1 MSSDSRIEK
10 MILKNFGLKT
20 SDSPPHDFIYS
31 DNPLTNLITIHK
43 EQIHNNSML
52 LVANIHNNKSNSATW
67 EALKQ
72 NEAVTVSVDLFYCGA
87 LFFRKEQVKEHF
99 KIRN

>member
-52 LVANIHNNKSNSATW
+52 LLLTYIIIKAIQRPGKH
-67 EALKQ
+67 
-72 NEAVTVSVDLFYCGA
+72 
-87 LFFRKEQVKEHF
+87 
-99 KIRN
+99 

>member
-1 MSSDSRIEK
+1 
-10 MILKNFGLKT
+10 MILKKFGLKT

-31 DNPLTNLITIHK
+31 DTPLTNLIAIHK
-43 EQIHNNSML
+43 EQIHNT
-52 LVANIHNNKSNSATW
+52 KSNSATW
-67 EALKQ
+67 EALTQ

-99 KIRN
+99 KIRI